1 MIPAPLLT
9 HDERQRWTLA
19 FGDHLAERLR
29 WLAGYVNEHRR
40 QPAQLKPYADSLIA
54 LIRQAYPYPALARPV
69 VNLIL
74 ALHPL
79 PERWG
84 YWTAWEEV
92 LQTGADIAAS
102 QAWQP
107 QQAELLAYQAQLLWS
122 CYRCDEAVAV
132 GRRALSIAE
141 AAGAVRPLGI
151 AGGAL
156 VSSLGVLGQV
166 AAAEEVLAEL
176 LQKTAFLRPTA
187 IEADYD
193 AAMLALENSLALLLR
208 QQGRQDE
215 AIAATQRMVQRV
227 AGKTH
232 ISPYRL
238 GDIYVEQ
245 STMLWAGGH
254 YQTAVHALQTAI
266 ALFEQVED
274 TTAAVFARG
283 NLGLVYWSMAR
294 YVLAEQGMQQCAAYC
309 EQVNARWRLV
319 NEIGNL
325 AVVYLGQGKLR
336 RALHYAHRH
345 LDLAQRTGHTREVS
359 RAKLNQGA
367 ILVYL
372 GEYEAA
378 RQELEE
384 SLARVTGEGRQELI
398 AAVQLDLSLCYAGL
412 GQHEAAYDMAQQAYT
427 RAMEM
432 SFPGLTIIALRV
444 LALHGPS
451 EARIHHLKQALSL
464 ARRHGR
470 LSDEAG
476 CLFSLAGLAMDKKER
491 AVYWQ
496 QAARL
501 LQQMGATA
509 WLDGRS
515 PGNPPFLA
523 LML

>member
-1 MIPAPLLT
+1 MIPALSLT
-9 HDERQRWTLA
+9 HNERQKWTQA

-29 WLAGYVNEHRR
+29 WLAGYVDEHRR

-54 LIRQAYPYPALARPV
+54 LIRQVCPYPGLAQPV

-92 LQTGADIAAS
+92 LQTGASIAAS
-102 QAWQP
+102 HAWEQ

-122 CYRCDEAVAV
+122 CYRCEEAVAV

-141 AAGAVRPLGI
+141 ASGAVRPLGI

-156 VSSLGVLGQV
+156 VSSSGVLGQV
-166 AAAEEVLAEL
+166 AAAEDLLVEL
-176 LQKTAFLRPTA
+176 LQKTAVHRPTA
-187 IEADYD
+187 TESDYD
-193 AAMLALENSLALLLR
+193 AAMLALENSQALLLR

-227 AGKTH
+227 AGKSH

-294 YVLAEQGMQQCAAYC
+294 YDLAEQGMQQCAAYC

-359 RAKLNQGA
+359 RAKLNRGA

-372 GEYEAA
+372 GEYETA

-384 SLARVTGEGRQELI
+384 SLARVTGESRQELI
-398 AAVQLDLSLCYAGL
+398 ASVQLDLSLCYAGL
-412 GQHEAAYDMAQQAYT
+412 GQQETAYRFARQAYA
-427 RAMEM
+427 RATEM
-432 SFPGLTIIALRV
+432 SFPGLTIIALRT
-444 LALHGPS
+444 LALHGAPKT
-451 EARIHHLKQALSL
+451 RVHLLQQALSL
-464 ARRHGR
+464 ARQHGR

-476 CLFSLAGLAMDKKER
+476 CLFSLAGLATDKRER
-491 AVYWQ
+491 AGYWQ
-496 QAARL
+496 QATQL
-501 LQQMGATA
+501 LQKMGAAA

-515 PGNPPFLA
+515 PDDPPFLA